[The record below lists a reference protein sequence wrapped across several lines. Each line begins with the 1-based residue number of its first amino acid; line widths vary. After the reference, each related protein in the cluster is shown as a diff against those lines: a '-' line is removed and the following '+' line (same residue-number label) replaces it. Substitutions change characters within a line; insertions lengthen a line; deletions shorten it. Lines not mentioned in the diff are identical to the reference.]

1 MNTTLWCKFFCMWCG
16 NRFLPNVLNILKVY
30 SVRRTV
36 CRTSLGL
43 RVDDSTHGM
52 ILFINLVST
61 HHLRSCSIN
70 MTALIPSL
78 LVLSYLRLADKR
90 AAWVW
95 SSWWKKIEETKPMTS
110 LAATFWSPSIWLP
123 PNITWA
129 DFEER
134 SDFAQFHHLL
144 VPFPLALILVL
155 LRLIFEQGVFRPL
168 GSWLGIA
175 SPPR

>member
-1 MNTTLWCKFFCMWCG
+1 MRKCKWTLLCGVNSFVCDVETDFFLMFWIFWRFIPCALHCG
-16 NRFLPNVLNILKVY
+16 PAN
-30 SVRRTV
+30 
-36 CRTSLGL
+36 
-43 RVDDSTHGM
+43 STHGM

-90 AAWVW
+90 SAWVW